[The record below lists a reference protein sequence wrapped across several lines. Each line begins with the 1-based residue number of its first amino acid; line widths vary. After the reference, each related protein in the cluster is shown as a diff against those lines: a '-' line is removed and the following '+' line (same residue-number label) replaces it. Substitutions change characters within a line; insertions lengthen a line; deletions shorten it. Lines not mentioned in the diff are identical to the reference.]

1 MFNSDVNIYLEIFGY
16 IGTALVIISMMMTSV
31 LKLRVINICGGV
43 ISAIYSVFYGAWA
56 VVIMNI
62 CLIIINIFQVIR
74 ELRRRKRERQFNET
88 VEKPAIEGAPESQ
101 SQAPQS
107 VPSEK
112 GEKSQMTLTID
123 SNTYIPKP
131 DQSLYDIAKD
141 LGLVTGK
148 LSTDPIAAKISGRVF
163 TLNYIPVRQKDIDT
177 PERGSVRKAMA
188 ASDGTVTLIR
198 YSDPTG
204 QDAYRRTAQFVLFL
218 AIRRL
223 WPEARAKMACTV
235 GAGLYV
241 KVVDA
246 ADFSSEALKE
256 EVWKIVAENITLRR
270 RRIPTSQAIE
280 YYTLQN
286 QPDKARLLT
295 YRKKSTLDVYEN
307 GDFVDYFYGEMAPTT
322 SFLRSWDI
330 LPAPE
335 GFIFVF
341 PDPHNPDK
349 ISNYH
354 EMPNFFNVYTEG
366 KRWGEIM
373 GCETV
378 ADLNELVDSGKI
390 RELIRV
396 NEALHEKRFSQ
407 IADIICERGAKAV
420 MLAGPSSSGKT
431 TSANR
436 LATQLRGH
444 GKMPILMSLDDY
456 YIDRDKIAPGPD
468 GKLDLEHINTI
479 DTELFGK
486 HLKALFAGEEVKLPT
501 FNFKLGK
508 REWTGHKLQLNRDSV
523 IIVEGLHGLNP
534 SLLPADLDPNLI
546 FRMYV
551 SPLLPLN
558 LDDHNRIAS
567 SYLRLLR
574 RTVRDFETRGAS
586 VQRTL
591 SMWDSVRRGEE
602 RWIFPFQENA
612 DVIFNSSTLYEL
624 AVIKK
629 HIFPLLTEIQPG
641 DECYDQVRA
650 MVKILNYVHEADVD
664 DEIPPTSIVREFIG
678 GNAFYRK

>member
-1 MFNSDVNIYLEIFGY
+1 M
-16 IGTALVIISMMMTSV
+16 
-31 LKLRVINICGGV
+31 K
-43 ISAIYSVFYGAWA
+43 
-56 VVIMNI
+56 
-62 CLIIINIFQVIR
+62 
-74 ELRRRKRERQFNET
+74 
-88 VEKPAIEGAPESQ
+88 
-101 SQAPQS
+101 
-107 VPSEK
+107 
-112 GEKSQMTLTID
+112 LTID
-123 SNTYIPKP
+123 GYTVTAQP
-131 DQSLYDIAKD
+131 DQSLFEMVKE
-141 LGLVTGK
+141 LGLFTGK
-148 LSTDPIAAKISGRVF
+148 LSTDPIAAKIAGRVF

-188 ASDGTVTLIR
+188 ASGGIVRLLR

-204 QDAYRRTAQFVLFL
+204 RDAYKRTAQFTLFL
-218 AIRRL
+218 ALRRL
-223 WPEARAKMACTV
+223 WPEAKAKMSCTV
-235 GAGLYV
+235 GSGLYV
-241 KVVDA
+241 KVTGVEN
-246 ADFSSEALKE
+246 FSSDRLKE
-256 EVWKIVAENITLRR
+256 EVWKIVAESATIRR
-270 RRIPTSQAIE
+270 RRMSTSDAIA
-280 YYTLQN
+280 YYESIGQL
-286 QPDKARLLT
+286 DKARLFK
-295 YRKKSTLDVYEN
+295 YRSKPTLDVYES
-307 GDFVDYFYGEMAPTT
+307 GDFSDYYYGEMAPNT

-341 PDPHNPDK
+341 PDPHDPDS
-349 ISNYH
+349 ISSYR
-354 EMPNFFNVYTEG
+354 ESPNFFNVYLEG

-407 IADIICERGAKAV
+407 IADMICERGTKAV

-479 DTELFGK
+479 DTQLFGE
-486 HLKALFAGEEVKLPT
+486 HLKALFEGKEVEIPR
-501 FNFKLGK
+501 FNFKLGR
-508 REWTGHKLQLNRDSV
+508 REWVGHRMRLDEDSV

-534 SLLPADLDPNLI
+534 VLLPNGLAQNLV
-546 FRMYV
+546 FKMYV

-624 AVIKK
+624 AVLKK
-629 HIFPLLTEIQPG
+629 HIFPLLTAIEPSE
-641 DECYDQVRA
+641 ECYDQVRA

-678 GNAFYRK
+678 GNAFYR